1 MKLDKWMR
9 RGEKKKK
16 VQVWIPYFSFG
27 ATDFALLFKVTLVN
41 KDREWMDNK
50 SLNWQFYR
58 MHQQMGIWNLIID
71 DEIATCSLK
80 KWKGNKMEKTK

>member
-1 MKLDKWMR
+1 MDEKR
-9 RGEKKKK
+9 RKKKK
-16 VQVWIPYFSFG
+16 VQVWIPYFSFS
-27 ATDFALLFKVTLVN
+27 ATDFAFLFKVTLVN
-41 KDREWMDNK
+41 KDREWMENK